1 MQFRHDVA
9 AADEFTVD
17 VELRDG
23 GPVGV
28 FFDAL
33 ADGFIFEDVEGKRY

>member
-1 MQFRHDVA
+1 MHLGDDVA

-17 VELRDG
+17 EDLGDG

-28 FFDAL
+28 FLDAL
-33 ADGFIFEDVEGKRY
+33 AQFFV